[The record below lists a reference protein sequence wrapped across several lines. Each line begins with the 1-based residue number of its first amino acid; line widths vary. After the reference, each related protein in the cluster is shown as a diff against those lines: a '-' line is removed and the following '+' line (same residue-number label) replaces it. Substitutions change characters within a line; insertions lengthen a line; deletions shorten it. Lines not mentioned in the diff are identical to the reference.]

1 MRFVAVTGDKRAGSP
16 AVEPKRHLPRA
27 NRPPVSPFPDFT
39 FELCHA
45 QRMGSTD
52 IHNGFR

>member
-1 MRFVAVTGDKRAGSP
+1 MRFVAVTGDKRAGTP